1 MGSMGEAGGSVVR
14 PALVG
19 PRLRPGDRVRVVSP
33 ASTPGRGEVAQGVE
47 LLRSWGLVVELGEHV
62 FDQVGHYLAGTDED
76 RLADINDAFR
86 DRGVRAV
93 LTTRGGK
100 GSYRIANAIDFEAV
114 RRDPKPLVGF
124 SDITFLH
131 QALYH
136 HCGIATLHGPHIG
149 WSEQFMGPFP
159 ADSLRG
165 AMMTTGPVTL
175 HQQPGEAS
183 APLTTGGRATGTL
196 LGGNLRGVGQSVG
209 WGPSYNGAILALE
222 AIDLMPGE
230 IDGTLTRIVELRR
243 SRRRAWRG
251 HRSVR
256 PLGSASA
263 GQVVLPRHSR
273 RSARHS
279 RRATPRRALLRAW
292 TGTGHGPTGDDCIAR
307 CRSRGPNDRGRRA
320 LTEDAQAWSA

>member
-1 MGSMGEAGGSVVR
+1 
-14 PALVG
+14 
-19 PRLRPGDRVRVVSP
+19 VSP
-33 ASTPGRGEVAQGVE
+33 ASTPGRSEVAQGVE
-47 LLRSWGLVVELGEHV
+47 LLRSWGLIVELGEHV

-76 RLADINDAFR
+76 RLADLNDAFR

-100 GSYRIANAIDFEAV
+100 GSYRIANAIDFDAV

-136 HCGIATLHGPHIG
+136 HCGIATLHVPHIG

-230 IDGTLTRIVELRR
+230 IDGTLTQLLNSGVLEGV
-243 SRRRAWRG
+243 RG
-251 HRSVR
+251 V
-256 PLGSASA
+256 AI
-263 GQVVLPRHSR
+263 GQFV
-273 RSARHS
+273 RSAAPAPGKWSFLDILGDRLG
-279 RRATPRRALLRAW
+279 TLGVPLL
-292 TGTGHGPTGDDCIAR
+292 GGLSFGHGPAPVTVPLGTTASLDAEA
-307 CRSRGPNDRGRRA
+307 GA
-320 LTEDAQAWSA
+320 LTIEAGVR